1 MLAETSGQLICRGI
15 GQNVSPRER
24 IDISSVDKEQLDRLI
39 TEE

>member
-1 MLAETSGQLICRGI
+1 MSAETSSLLICRGV